1 MCDVY
6 FNFAETESDEIHHS
20 MDNPTTGENIQ
31 NPYYEGYMDTRSRA
45 NDRSRK
51 SHSIADLT
59 DTKMVTSVQNVYYE
73 F

>member
-1 MCDVY
+1 MCVVY

-20 MDNPTTGENIQ
+20 MDKPTKGENIQ
-31 NPYYEGYMDTRSRA
+31 NPYYEGYLDTRSQA
-45 NDRSRK
+45 NERSRK
-51 SHSIADLT
+51 GIADLT